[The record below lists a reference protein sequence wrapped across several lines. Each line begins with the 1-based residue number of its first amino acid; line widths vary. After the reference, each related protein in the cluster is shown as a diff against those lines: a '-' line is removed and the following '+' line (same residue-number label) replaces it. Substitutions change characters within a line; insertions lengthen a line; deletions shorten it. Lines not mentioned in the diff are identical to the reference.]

1 VNRLRRALLAAFAAA
16 PAAAQTASEAL
27 AKEAAAKFEYPAV
40 APRRIAFPRDCGAHL
55 AYRTEWWYL
64 TGQLDPPAGSREPR
78 LGVQLTFF
86 RIHPPID
93 ADNPSRF
100 AAHQLVLAHAAIADP
115 RRGALLHE
123 ERIARAG
130 FGIASVS
137 DLDTEV
143 EVDHWRLAREAAT
156 GVYRGQARGAQFA
169 LELTAA
175 PTQPPLPQG
184 EDGYSRK
191 GPAGAGTVPAS
202 LYYSEPQLALQARIR
217 VDDRGTDQ
225 RGLGLLEGADGAALR
240 SGRGWL
246 DHEWSSTLLPP
257 QASGWD
263 WAGFNL
269 DDGSA
274 LTVFRIRRAGASSGE
289 AAWFAYASLRA
300 PGARVQIFPPAQV
313 RFEPLQTWT
322 SPRTRAAYPVAQRI
336 AIGSRQFETRPL
348 MPDQELDARAASGIV
363 YWEGASDLLEDGRAV
378 GRGYLELTGYAGP
391 VPGDLS
397 G

>member
-1 VNRLRRALLAAFAAA
+1 VNGQRRRVLLGALAAASASFAK
-16 PAAAQTASEAL
+16 ASEA
-27 AKEAAAKFEYPAV
+27 KEADPARL
-40 APRRIAFPRDCGAHL
+40 APRRIAFPRDCGAHP

-64 TGQLDPPAGSREPR
+64 TGQLDPPAGSREAR

-93 ADNPSRF
+93 PDNPSRF
-100 AAHQLVLAHAAIADP
+100 AAHQLVLGHAAIADP

-137 DLDTEV
+137 DVDTEV

-175 PTQPPLPQG
+175 PTQPPLLQG

-191 GPAGAGTVPAS
+191 GPAGAGGVPAS

-217 VDDRGTDQ
+217 IDDSGTDQ
-225 RGLGLLEGADGAALR
+225 RRL
-240 SGRGWL
+240 GRGWL

-289 AAWFAYASLRA
+289 AVWFAYASLRA

-378 GRGYLELTGYAGP
+378 GRGYLELTGYAAP
-391 VPGDLS
+391 APGDLS

>member
-1 VNRLRRALLAAFAAA
+1 MNGQRRRLVGAFAAA
-16 PAAAQTASEAL
+16 SFAKASEANAPS
-27 AKEAAAKFEYPAV
+27 AKAPGALEAAAKFEYPAV

-86 RIHPPID
+86 RIRPPID
-93 ADNPSRF
+93 PDNPSRF

-123 ERIARAG
+123 ERIARVG

-137 DLDTEV
+137 DVDTAI
-143 EVDHWRLAREAAT
+143 EVDHWRLAREPAT
-156 GVYRGQARGAQFA
+156 GVYRGLARGAQFA

-191 GPAGAGTVPAS
+191 GPAGAGGVPAS

-217 VDDRGTDQ
+217 IDDRRTD
-225 RGLGLLEGADGAALR
+225 DSAALR

-274 LTVFRIRRAGASSGE
+274 LTAFRIRRAGASKGE

-300 PGARVQIFPPAQV
+300 PGARAQIFPPAQV
-313 RFEPLQTWT
+313 RIEPLQTWT
-322 SPRTRAAYPVAQRI
+322 SPRTRAVYPVAQRI
-336 AIGSRQFETRPL
+336 AIGSRRFETRPL

-363 YWEGASDLLEDGRAV
+363 YWEGATDLLEDGR
-378 GRGYLELTGYAGP
+378 
-391 VPGDLS
+391 
-397 G
+397 

>member
-1 VNRLRRALLAAFAAA
+1 VNGERRRLLGAFGSACFAKA
-16 PAAAQTASEAL
+16 SQADPARL
-27 AKEAAAKFEYPAV
+27 
-40 APRRIAFPRDCGAHL
+40 APRRIAFPRDYGAHL

-93 ADNPSRF
+93 PDNPSRF

-137 DLDTEV
+137 DVDTEV

-156 GVYRGQARGAQFA
+156 GVYRGRARGAQFA

-175 PTQPPLPQG
+175 PTQPPLLQG

-191 GPAGAGTVPAS
+191 GPAGAGGVPAS

-217 VDDRGTDQ
+217 IDDSGTDQ
-225 RGLGLLEGADGAALR
+225 RRL
-240 SGRGWL
+240 GRGWL

-300 PGARVQIFPPAQV
+300 HGARVQIFPPAQV
-313 RFEPLQTWT
+313 RFEPLQTWI

-363 YWEGASDLLEDGRAV
+363 YWEGASDLLEDGRTV

>member
-1 VNRLRRALLAAFAAA
+1 VNGQRRRLLLACFASASFAKAA
-16 PAAAQTASEAL
+16 SSAKATEGMPE
-27 AKEAAAKFEYPAV
+27 AKEAA
-40 APRRIAFPRDCGAHL
+40 RLSFPRDCGAHL

-64 TGQLDPPAGSREPR
+64 TGLLDPPAGSREPR

-93 ADNPSRF
+93 PDNPSRF

-137 DLDTEV
+137 EVDTEV

-191 GPAGAGTVPAS
+191 GPAGADGVPAS
-202 LYYSEPQLALQARIR
+202 LYYSEPQLALQARIQI
-217 VDDRGTDQ
+217 DDSGTDQ
-225 RGLGLLEGADGAALR
+225 RRL
-240 SGRGWL
+240 GRGWL

-274 LTVFRIRRAGASSGE
+274 LTVFRIRRAGAGSGE

-313 RFEPLQTWT
+313 RFEPLQSWT

-336 AIGSRQFETRPL
+336 AIGSRQFETQPL